1 MFELLVIETSPI
13 CQPLLSKTKSCL
25 AEEGNVQLTSLLK
38 GWVSDLSVEKFF
50 YNPLPTYFCRGRPL
64 SWRNPFLSFR
74 KWFVRAQ
81 FSAFFKARFWGGGWD
96 QPYFFWSAQTQ
107 SFQNHWDFLMQFKDQ
122 SFHLHTVTLLVV
134 TNSFKIPSHRAPQI
148 HENTSK
154 CSQNHS
160 CLVTIICIKH
170 FCIFIVSDHETMAV
184 GDNILQRG
192 TDAGDRE
199 KASVFLRS
207 TNSTPRN
214 IVTRMALCQTIAKP
228 YLHMKGPD

>member
-1 MFELLVIETSPI
+1 MFHVWIAGHWDQSYLSVFPFSDQVLFGRGRKEFNWHLYWKPELAI
-13 CQPLLSKTKSCL
+13 
-25 AEEGNVQLTSLLK
+25 SLLK
-38 GWVSDLSVEKFF
+38 SFF
-50 YNPLPTYFCRGRPL
+50 YNPLSTYFCRGRPL

-154 CSQNHS
+154 CCPINS
-160 CLVTIICIKH
+160 CLVS
-170 FCIFIVSDHETMAV
+170 FE
-184 GDNILQRG
+184 
-192 TDAGDRE
+192 
-199 KASVFLRS
+199 
-207 TNSTPRN
+207 
-214 IVTRMALCQTIAKP
+214 
-228 YLHMKGPD
+228 